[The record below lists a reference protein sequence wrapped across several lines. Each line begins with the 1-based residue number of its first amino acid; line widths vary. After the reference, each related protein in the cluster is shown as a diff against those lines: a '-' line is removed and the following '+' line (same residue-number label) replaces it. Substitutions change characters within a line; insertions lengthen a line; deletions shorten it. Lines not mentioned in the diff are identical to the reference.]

1 MKFAHQFLLRDIE
14 METYHWFWAI
24 LVFATLFWYST
35 VTVFVAF
42 KGLTDI
48 RQMLEKLSSGTFDP
62 TLPDSENLKQTK

>member
-1 MKFAHQFLLRDIE
+1 
-14 METYHWFWAI
+14 MEVYHWFWAI

-35 VTVFVAF
+35 VTVYVAF

-62 TLPDSENLKQTK
+62 TSPDSENAKTTK